1 MTKRLVL
8 VMTGLVV
15 LVALALAIPM
25 AYVVSNSLE
34 DAFVSELQ
42 VETLAAATT
51 MAAQPSVDWQATAEQ
66 AAARTGARVVV
77 VDDQLDLIA
86 DSDNSTLDR
95 SFDRPEIEQA
105 LQGLVTSDVRPSVT
119 VGENLRYVAAPIVQ
133 NYEIVAAVRLSMPEA
148 NVSDQIRAAD
158 VWLVVFVASVA
169 IAAAVI
175 AWLLARSLA
184 APLNRVAAV
193 ASDLPDDLALRAD
206 ETSGPGEVRAVAR
219 ALNSTAERLDSI
231 LQRTQRVAA
240 DASHHLRTP
249 LTGIRLRLEAIDDT
263 SADDAVRQDAQ
274 AALLEVDRLNHR
286 IDQVLA
292 LARSD
297 AGALPLVDEDV
308 SAVVAGRLREAGA
321 AFDERDI
328 RVESSIEPHVHA
340 QLPVGMVARV
350 IDEILGNA
358 LAYARTCIDVRVT
371 STSRD
376 AVITVDDDGPGL
388 PSEEFEVVFDRFH
401 RGSQSKPGGSGLGMA
416 LVREYATSVG
426 GTATAEQSSQ
436 GGLRVK
442 VTLPLSVDGAG
453 HG

>member
-105 LQGLVTSDVRPSVT
+105 LQGMVTSDVRPSVT
-119 VGENLRYVAAPIVQ
+119 VGESLRYVAAPIVQ

-148 NVSDQIRAAD
+148 KVSDQIRAAD

-169 IAAAVI
+169 VAAAII

-206 ETSGPGEVRAVAR
+206 ENGWPREVRAVAR
-219 ALNSTAERLDSI
+219 ALNNTAERLDSI

-249 LTGIRLRLEAIDDT
+249 LTGIRLRLEAIEDT
-263 SADDAVRQDAQ
+263 STDDAVRQDAQ

-297 AGALPLVDEDV
+297 AGELPLIDEDV
-308 SAVVAGRLREAGA
+308 SAVVAGRLQEAGS

-328 RVESSIEPHVHA
+328 RVESSIAPHVHA

-358 LAYARTCIDVRVT
+358 LTYARTCIDVRVT
-371 STSRD
+371 STPND

-388 PSEEFEVVFDRFH
+388 PADEFEVVFDRFH

-426 GTATAEQSSQ
+426 GTATAEASPQ

-442 VTLPLSVDGAG
+442 VTLPLSTGGSD